1 MNGGGIQRVVA
12 VVDTQEARALFK
24 GFRPQTADFQQL
36 LAVLELTILVAPG
49 ATMFYAI
56 MRVRPATRVSS
67 GTEAV
72 FRSTPTAFTQS
83 STTASSLRA
92 SWVWLTSC

>member
-49 ATMFYAI
+49 DVFYAI